1 MPPVTSKDA
10 ARWNARYRDPAA
22 RGADHPAAL
31 LIEEMDSLPARGLAL
46 DVAMGLGASARLLM
60 ARGLRVVGVDIAEVG
75 VRAARLRAPTLMAV
89 VADLER
95 FDLPPACLDV
105 IVNFRYT
112 QRALWPRFR
121 AWLRPGG
128 WLLIESF
135 NPAQRAR
142 RPNADPSYFL
152 QPGELREAFRDWRIL
167 RCYDSAPERP
177 DCAGIVAIRQ

>member
-1 MPPVTSKDA
+1 MSSRDA
-10 ARWNARYRDPAA
+10 TRWNARYRDPAA
-22 RGADHPAAL
+22 RSADHPAAL
-31 LIEEMDSLPARGLAL
+31 LLEEIDSLPTQGLAL

-60 ARGLRVVGVDIAEVG
+60 GRGLRVIGVDIAEVG
-75 VRAARLRAPTLMAV
+75 VRAAKRRAPELMAV
-89 VADLER
+89 VADLQR
-95 FDLPPACLDV
+95 FDLPPGCFDL

-121 AWLRPGG
+121 EWLRPGG

-135 NPAQRAR
+135 NPAQRAL

-152 QPGELREAFRDWRIL
+152 QPGELRAAFQDWRIV

>member
-1 MPPVTSKDA
+1 M
-10 ARWNARYRDPAA
+10 RWNARYRDPAA
-22 RGADHPAAL
+22 RHSERPAAL
-31 LIEEMDSLPARGLAL
+31 LLEELDALPTRGLAL

-60 ARGLRVVGVDIAEVG
+60 ARGLGVIGVDIAEVG
-75 VRAARLRAPTLMAV
+75 VRAARFRAPGLMAV

-112 QRALWPRFR
+112 QRSLWPRFR
-121 AWLRPGG
+121 QWLRPGG

-135 NPAQRAR
+135 NPAQRTL
-142 RPNADPSYFL
+142 RPNADPSSFL
-152 QPGELREAFRDWRIL
+152 QPGELREAFREWRIV

-177 DCAGIVAIRQ
+177 DCAGIVATADYR

>member
-1 MPPVTSKDA
+1 MTSRDA
-10 ARWNARYRDPAA
+10 ARWNARYRDPGA
-22 RGADHPAAL
+22 RSADHPAAL
-31 LIEEMDSLPARGLAL
+31 LLEEIDALPAHGLAL

-60 ARGLRVVGVDIAEVG
+60 ARGLRVIGVDIAEVG
-75 VRAARLRAPTLMAV
+75 VRSAVARAPDLMAV

-112 QRALWPRFR
+112 QRSLWQRYR
-121 AWLRPGG
+121 EWLRPGG

-135 NPAQRAR
+135 NLAQRAR

-152 QPGELREAFRDWRIL
+152 QPGELGEAFRDWRVV
-167 RCYDSAPERP
+167 RVYDAAPGRP
-177 DCAGIVAIRQ
+177 DSAGIVAIAI

>member
-1 MPPVTSKDA
+1 VSSRDA
-10 ARWNARYRDPAA
+10 LRWNARYRDPAA
-22 RGADHPAAL
+22 RSADHPAAL
-31 LIEEMDSLPARGLAL
+31 LRERIESLPAQGLAL

-60 ARGLRVVGVDIAEVG
+60 AHGLRVIGVDIAEVG
-75 VRAARLRAPTLMAV
+75 VRAARQRAPGLMAV

-112 QRALWPRFR
+112 QRSLWPRFR
-121 AWLRPGG
+121 KWLRPGG

-135 NPAQRAR
+135 NPAQRAH

-152 QPGELREAFRDWRIL
+152 QPGELRAAFYDWRIV

-177 DCAGIVAIRQ
+177 DCAGIVAIAI

>member
-1 MPPVTSKDA
+1 MTSRDA
-10 ARWNARYRDPAA
+10 TRWNARYRDPAA
-22 RGADHPAAL
+22 HSADHPAAL
-31 LIEEMDSLPARGLAL
+31 LLEEIESLPTRGLAL

-60 ARGLRVVGVDIAEVG
+60 ARGLGVIGVDIAEVG
-75 VRAARLRAPTLMAV
+75 VRAARGLAPGLMAV

-112 QRALWPRFR
+112 QRSLWPRFR
-121 AWLRPGG
+121 EWLRPGG

-135 NPAQRAR
+135 NPAQRAL

-152 QPGELREAFRDWRIL
+152 QPGELRAAFQEWRIV
-167 RCYDSAPERP
+167 RCYDSAPKRP
-177 DCAGIVAIRQ
+177 DCAGIVAIAI